1 MGQPAASRLDVLL
14 SAAMFDKKPRL
25 RFVTGKGGVGKTVT
39 AAAIAVAEARAG
51 RTALLAELNGRDR
64 VASLLE
70 VEPAG
75 AQLREALERV
85 YVVDMNPQA
94 AMREYVLLTLRFEA
108 VYKAVFENLMV
119 RRFLRLIPSLG
130 ELVMLG
136 KIWFHEQE
144 QVGSRPRFDVI
155 VVDAPA
161 TGHALTL
168 LRAPSVV
175 LRVVPPGPLRDNTA
189 LIQGLLADK
198 QKTVLHVVTTP
209 EEMPVSEAVELEQAA
224 ADILSMRL
232 GSTVINQRLMPL
244 PPGSLD
250 TLEVDCQ
257 PSIEPLVD
265 ALRIREQKRRLGEE
279 HLGRLPAHMLGHVVS
294 LPRLVVPKFGRAA
307 VEQLA
312 DLVGPALE
320 AEVWS

>member
-1 MGQPAASRLDVLL
+1 MPG
-14 SAAMFDKKPRL
+14 KKPRL

-39 AAAIAVAEARAG
+39 ATAIAVAEARAG
-51 RTALLAELNGRDR
+51 RTTLLAELNGRDR

-70 VEPAG
+70 AKPVG
-75 AQLREALERV
+75 AELREVVERV
-85 YVVDMNPQA
+85 HVVDMNPRA

-108 VYKAVFENLMV
+108 VYKAVFENRMV

-144 QVGSRPRFDVI
+144 QVAAKPRFDVI
-155 VVDAPA
+155 VVDAPS

-175 LRVVPPGPLRDNTA
+175 LRMVPPGPLRDNTA
-189 LIQGLLADK
+189 LIQRLLTDHD
-198 QKTVLHVVTTP
+198 KTVLHVVTTP
-209 EEMPVSEAVELEQAA
+209 EEMPVNEAVELEQAA
-224 ADILSMRL
+224 ADILDVRL
-232 GSTVINQRLMPL
+232 GSTVINQRLTPL

-250 TLEVDCQ
+250 ALGTHPEPIVEPILE
-257 PSIEPLVD
+257 
-265 ALRIREQKRRLGEE
+265 ALRIREQKRTLGEE
-279 HLGRLPAHMLGHVVS
+279 HLSRLPAHMLAHAVS

-307 VEQLA
+307 VERLA

-320 AEVWS
+320 AEAAP